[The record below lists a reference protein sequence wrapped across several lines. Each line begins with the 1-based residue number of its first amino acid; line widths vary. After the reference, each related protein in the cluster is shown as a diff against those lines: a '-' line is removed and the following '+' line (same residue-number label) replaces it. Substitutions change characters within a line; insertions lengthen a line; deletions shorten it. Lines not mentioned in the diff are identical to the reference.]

1 MRTRALAF
9 ALALGTAAI
18 AASPVADAFCGFYV
32 AGADAKLF
40 NNATMVVMMREGTR
54 TVLSMRNNY
63 QGPPENFAMVVPV
76 PIVLQQ
82 ENVKTL
88 PTAIFD
94 KVDQL
99 AAPRLVEYWE
109 QDPCQPD
116 MPSEG
121 RGAPG
126 AVPRP
131 APAAMA
137 ERESKELGVTVEA
150 QFEVGEYQIVILSAK
165 DSTGLDT
172 WLKQEKYKIP
182 DGAEPLLRP
191 YVQNGSKF
199 FVAKVNTEKVR
210 FEKGM
215 AQLSPLRFHY
225 DSDTFNLPVRL
236 GLINA
241 NGKQDLI
248 VHILARNTR
257 YEMANYKNVTIPTNL
272 DVDENARPQ
281 FGTFYAALFDKT
293 LEENPGA
300 VVTEYSWDAGT
311 CDPCPGPTLFPNDL
325 ATLGLDVLPE
335 ETNDDAPPTP
345 AISPTVNSP
354 FLQNPKG
361 TSPGAR
367 TQSSPPITP
376 RPKLPG
382 PSRGR
387 WRPSGFVLTRLHA
400 RYGSDSLGEDLVFRK
415 AGPITGGRE
424 FMVAPPSDPDLKKNE
439 KPKLETGSQPG
450 SVNNFQGRYAIRHP
464 WTGPIT
470 CAEPVRGRWGGPP
483 SGTSSSQTTV
493 AKDLAFAPRGG
504 DVKLASFVRH
514 DVPEIH
520 LQGAPLTL
528 ARVAFAGAT
537 PEMKQ
542 SSTSSDP
549 TPAPSGSSASTPG
562 AKGNGCGACVIG
574 GSENN
579 GMVSAGVLAGVGLA
593 VAGMLR
599 RKGGRK
605 G

>member
-1 MRTRALAF
+1 
-9 ALALGTAAI
+9 
-18 AASPVADAFCGFYV
+18 
-32 AGADAKLF
+32 
-40 NNATMVVMMREGTR
+40 MVVMMREGTR

-76 PIVLQQ
+76 PVVLQQ

-88 PTAIFD
+88 PAAIFD

-116 MPSEG
+116 VFNESARALPG
-121 RGAPG
+121 RARAAAP
-126 AVPRP
+126 R
-131 APAAMA
+131 AAA
-137 ERESKELGVTVEA
+137 KESKELGVTIEA

-182 DGAEPLLRP
+182 EGAEPLLRP

-225 DSDTFNLPVRL
+225 DSDTFSLPVRL

-272 DVDENARPQ
+272 DVDENARAQ
-281 FGTFYAALFDKT
+281 FGTFYAALFDRT
-293 LEENPGA
+293 VEENPGA
-300 VVTEYSWDAGT
+300 VVTEYAWDAGT

-335 ETNDDAPPTP
+335 ETNDDALPTP
-345 AISPTVNSP
+345 PVAPTVNSP

-361 TSPGAR
+361 NNAGAR
-367 TQSSPPITP
+367 ATSSPPIVP
-376 RPKLPG
+376 RPTLPG
-382 PSRGR
+382 PGPSPSRR

-400 RYGSDSLGEDLVFRK
+400 RYGADSLGEDLVFRK
-415 AGPITGGRE
+415 ANPITGGRE
-424 FMVAPPSDPDLKKNE
+424 FLVAPPSDPDLKKDAR
-439 KPKLETGSQPG
+439 PKLETGSQQG
-450 SVNNFQGRYAIRHP
+450 SINNFQGRYAIRHP
-464 WTGPIT
+464 WTGPIS
-470 CAEPVRGRWGGPP
+470 CPNPVRGRWGGPP
-483 SGTSSSQTTV
+483 SGTSPGQTAV
-493 AKDLAFAPRGG
+493 AKDTAFAPRGG

-514 DVPEIH
+514 DVPEIK
-520 LQGAPLTL
+520 LLGAPVTL
-528 ARVAFAGAT
+528 ARVAFAGEVPEAAKPAAVSDPGPKPVGSAGPSST
-537 PEMKQ
+537 PEAK
-542 SSTSSDP
+542 SS
-549 TPAPSGSSASTPG
+549 
-562 AKGNGCGACVIG
+562 GCGACVIG
-574 GSENN
+574 TSESSDL
-579 GMVSAGVLAGVGLA
+579 VPTGVFVGIGLALAGL
-593 VAGMLR
+593 LR
-599 RKGGRK
+599 RKTNRQS
-605 G
+605 